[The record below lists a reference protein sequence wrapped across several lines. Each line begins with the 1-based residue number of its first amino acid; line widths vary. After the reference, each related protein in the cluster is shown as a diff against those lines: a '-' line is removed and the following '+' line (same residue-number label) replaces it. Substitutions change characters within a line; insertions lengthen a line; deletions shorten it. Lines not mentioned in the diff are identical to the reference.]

1 MEKIWEFFEN
11 LDEFVYVSD
20 IDTYEL
26 VHMNRKTRETYG
38 FHTLEEIEGKK
49 CYEVM
54 QHSAAPCGMCNNQ
67 ELIAGEFKEWKY
79 YNPILDK
86 HLMLKDT
93 MLEQDGRRYRVE
105 IALDVSNEEQQG
117 SLIQNYENME
127 AFINEGLRIALY
139 APTPDQSLEIIL
151 EYLGKALN
159 GERTYIFERNL
170 LGNDDNTYEW
180 VANGVK
186 PEKDNLQNVPAEVCE
201 NWYHNF
207 SESRNIIIG
216 DVEEIRESDPLQYE
230 NLKRQ
235 NISSLVV
242 VPLYEDQKVIGF
254 YGVDNPPVKLLD
266 YTSNMLQI
274 MGYFI
279 VSSIRRRNL
288 VRELEQMS
296 YSDQL
301 TKLGNRFAME
311 RYVADVPRGA
321 SFGVVY
327 CDITGLKKVNDT
339 LGHQAGDQLILRASE
354 VLREEFSEYGLF
366 RIGGDE
372 LLALCADIGED
383 ELKQKVEHMKADM
396 KQKDVVMAVGTVWQ
410 EDWKLGLDILLT
422 ESESRMYE
430 EKAAYYKNTG
440 IDRRH

>member
-1 MEKIWEFFEN
+1 MEKICSFFEN

-20 IDTYEL
+20 LETHEL
-26 VHMNRKTRETYG
+26 VYMNRKTRETYG
-38 FHTLEEIEGKK
+38 FNSLKEARGKM
-49 CYEVM
+49 CYEVI
-54 QHSAAPCGMCNNQ
+54 QHSAAPCVLCNNPQ
-67 ELIAGEFKEWKY
+67 LEEGEFKEWKY

-93 MLEQDGRRYRVE
+93 VIEQNGRRYRVE
-105 IALDVSNEEQQG
+105 LALDVSDEEKQG
-117 SLIQNYENME
+117 SLLQSYENME
-127 AFINEGLRIALY
+127 AFINEGLRIALQ

-159 GERTYIFERNL
+159 GERTYIFERNRF
-170 LGNDDNTYEW
+170 GNDDNTYEW

-186 PEKDNLQNVPAEVCE
+186 PEKDNLQNVPSEVCE
-201 NWYHNF
+201 NWYRNF
-207 SESRNIIIG
+207 SENKNIIIG
-216 DVEEIRESDPLQYE
+216 DLEEIRENDPLQYE

-235 NISSLVV
+235 DISSLVV
-242 VPLYEDQKVIGF
+242 VPLYDEQKVIGF
-254 YGVDNPPVKLLD
+254 YGVDNPPVKSLD

-274 MGYFI
+274 MGHFI
-279 VSSIRRRNL
+279 VSTLRRRNL

-311 RYVADVPRGA
+311 RYVAEVPRGA

-339 LGHQAGDQLILRASE
+339 LGHQAGDQLILRAAE
-354 VLREEFSEYGLF
+354 VLREEFSDYGLF

-372 LLALCADIGED
+372 LLALCAGID
-383 ELKQKVEHMKADM
+383 EAELQQRVDNMKADM
-396 KQKDVVMAVGTVWQ
+396 EQKDVVMAVGTVWQ
-410 EDWKLGLDILLT
+410 KDWNLGLDILLT

-430 EKAAYYKNTG
+430 EKAAYYKHNG

>member
-1 MEKIWEFFEN
+1 MEKIWSFFEN

-20 IDTYEL
+20 TDTHEL
-26 VHMNRKTRETYG
+26 VYMNRKTRETYG
-38 FHTLEEIEGKK
+38 FHSLDEIKGKK
-49 CYEVM
+49 CYEVL
-54 QHSAAPCGMCNNQ
+54 QRSATPCTMCNSQ
-67 ELIAGEFKEWKY
+67 ELTEGEFKEWKY

-93 MLEQDGRRYRVE
+93 LVIQNGRQYRVE
-105 IALDVSNEEQQG
+105 IALDISNAEQQG
-117 SLIQNYENME
+117 SLLQNYENME
-127 AFINEGLRIALY
+127 AFVNEGLRIALH
-139 APTPDQSLEIIL
+139 APTPDQSIDIIL
-151 EYLGKALN
+151 EYLGKALK
-159 GERTYIFERNL
+159 GERTYIFERNRQ
-170 LGNDDNTYEW
+170 GNDDNTYEW

-186 PEKDNLQNVPAEVCE
+186 PEKDSLQNLPAEVCAK
-201 NWYHNF
+201 WYQNF
-207 SESRNIIIG
+207 SESKNIVIG
-216 DVEEIRESDPLQYE
+216 DLENIKQKDPLQYE

-242 VPLYEDQKVIGF
+242 VPLYDEQKVIGF

-266 YTSNMLQI
+266 YTTNMLQI

-279 VSSIRRRNL
+279 VSTIRRRNL
-288 VRELEQMS
+288 VRELEEMS

-311 RYVADVPRGA
+311 KYVSEIPRGE
-321 SFGVVY
+321 SLGVVY

-339 LGHQAGDQLILRASE
+339 LGHQAGDQLILRSSG
-354 VLREEFSEYGLF
+354 VLRDEFEGYGLF

-372 LLALCADIGED
+372 LLALCPGIGEA
-383 ELKQKVEHMKADM
+383 ELQQKVAGMKTDM

-410 EDWKLGLDILLT
+410 KDWSLGLDILLT

-430 EKAAYYKNTG
+430 EKAAYYRSTG

>member
-1 MEKIWEFFEN
+1 MEKIWQFFEN

-20 IDTYEL
+20 METHEL
-26 VHMNRKTRETYG
+26 VYMNRKTRETYG
-38 FHTLEEIEGKK
+38 FQSPEEVCGKM
-49 CYEVM
+49 CYEVI
-54 QHSAAPCGMCNNQ
+54 QHSAAPCVLCNSPQ
-67 ELIAGEFKEWKY
+67 LTQGKFKEWKY

-93 MLEQDGRRYRVE
+93 VLEQDGKRYRVE
-105 IALDVSNEEQQG
+105 LALDVSDEEKQG
-117 SLIQNYENME
+117 SLLQSYENME
-127 AFINEGLRIALY
+127 AFINEGLRIALQ

-151 EYLGKALN
+151 EYLGKALD

-201 NWYHNF
+201 NWYRNF
-207 SESRNIIIG
+207 SENKNIIIG
-216 DVEEIRESDPLQYE
+216 NLEEIREDDPLQYE

-242 VPLYEDQKVIGF
+242 VPLYDEQKVIGF
-254 YGVDNPPVKLLD
+254 YGVDNPPVKSLD

-274 MGYFI
+274 MGHFI

-311 RYVADVPRGA
+311 RYVADVPRGV

-372 LLALCADIGED
+372 LLALCADIGEE
-383 ELKQKVEHMKADM
+383 ELKQKVEHMKTDM

>member
-1 MEKIWEFFEN
+1 MEKIWQFFEN

-20 IDTYEL
+20 METHEL
-26 VHMNRKTRETYG
+26 VYMNRKTRETYG
-38 FHTLEEIEGKK
+38 FQSPEEVCGKM
-49 CYEVM
+49 CYEVI
-54 QHSAAPCGMCNNQ
+54 QHSAAPCVLFNSPQ
-67 ELIAGEFKEWKY
+67 LTQGEFKEWKY

-93 MLEQDGRRYRVE
+93 VLEQDGKRYRVE
-105 IALDVSNEEQQG
+105 LALDVSDEEKQG
-117 SLIQNYENME
+117 SLLQSYENME
-127 AFINEGLRIALY
+127 AFINEGLRIALQ

-151 EYLGKALN
+151 EYLGKALD

-201 NWYHNF
+201 NWYRNF
-207 SESRNIIIG
+207 SENKNIIIG
-216 DVEEIRESDPLQYE
+216 NLEEIREDDPLQYE

-242 VPLYEDQKVIGF
+242 VPLYDEQKVIGF
-254 YGVDNPPVKLLD
+254 YGVDNPPVKSLD

-274 MGYFI
+274 MGHFI

-311 RYVADVPRGA
+311 RYVADVPRGV

-372 LLALCADIGED
+372 LLALCADIGEE
-383 ELKQKVEHMKADM
+383 ELKQKVEHMKTDM

-440 IDRRH
+440 IDQRH

>member
-1 MEKIWEFFEN
+1 MEKIWQFFEN

-20 IDTYEL
+20 METHEL
-26 VHMNRKTRETYG
+26 VYMNRKTRETYG
-38 FHTLEEIEGKK
+38 FQSPEEVCGKM
-49 CYEVM
+49 CYEVI
-54 QHSAAPCGMCNNQ
+54 QHSAAPCVLCNSPQ
-67 ELIAGEFKEWKY
+67 LTQGEFKEWKY

-93 MLEQDGRRYRVE
+93 VLEQDGKRYRVE
-105 IALDVSNEEQQG
+105 LALDVSDEEKQG
-117 SLIQNYENME
+117 SLLQSYENME
-127 AFINEGLRIALY
+127 AFINEGLRIALQ

-151 EYLGKALN
+151 EYLGKALD

-201 NWYHNF
+201 NWYRNF
-207 SESRNIIIG
+207 SENKNIIIG
-216 DVEEIRESDPLQYE
+216 NLEEIREDEPLQYE

-242 VPLYEDQKVIGF
+242 VPLYDEQKVIGF
-254 YGVDNPPVKLLD
+254 YGVDNPPVKSLD

-274 MGYFI
+274 MGHFI

-311 RYVADVPRGA
+311 RYVADVPRGV

-372 LLALCADIGED
+372 LLALCADIGEE
-383 ELKQKVEHMKADM
+383 ELKQKVEHMKTDM

-440 IDRRH
+440 IDQRH